1 MKPRHLMRQGPVL
14 RALGRAAWSAVR
26 YQLQQADRSAAGAG
40 GSGPIP
46 GPELHETVPPRDP
59 RLIRDY
65 IRHVGGDPGW
75 YRGVLPPHLF
85 PQWAFP
91 SLARTLDG
99 LSYDVSRMLN
109 AGCRMEVRQPLPADE
124 PLQLRAHLE
133 EVDDNGRRAIMTQQL
148 WTGTAS
154 APDALFCEVHPII
167 PLGGGG
173 GGGGGGK
180 KGKKKDKPRV
190 PVDARE
196 IDRWKLSTRAG
207 GVYASLT
214 GDINPIHWS
223 MSYARMSGFRSVIL
237 HGFSGMART
246 IESLNR
252 NLWSGRSG
260 LLREAEFRL
269 VRPIVL
275 PARVGVYV
283 DDRGGVW
290 AGDAPGGPA
299 YVTGTYTTR
308 NG

>member
-1 MKPRHLMRQGPVL
+1 MKTRHLLRQGPVL
-14 RALGRAAWSAVR
+14 GALGKAAVTAIR
-26 YQLQQADRSAAGAG
+26 YQIHAGKHEAAGPA
-40 GSGPIP
+40 PAIP
-46 GPELHETVPPRDP
+46 GPELRERVPARDP

-65 IRHVGGDPGW
+65 IRHVGGSPGS
-75 YRGVLPPHLF
+75 YKGVVPPHLF

-91 SLARTLDG
+91 ILARTLDG

-109 AGCRMEVRQPLPADE
+109 AGCKMEVLRPLPAGE
-124 PLQLRAHLE
+124 PLEFRAHLE
-133 EVDDNGRRAIMTQQL
+133 EVDDDGRRAIMTQHL
-148 WTGTAS
+148 VTGTAT
-154 APDALFCEVHPII
+154 APDALRCEVHPII

-173 GGGGGGK
+173 GGK
-180 KGKKKDKPRV
+180 KKKKDKPRV

-196 IDRWKLSTRAG
+196 IDRWRLSTKVG
-207 GVYASLT
+207 GTYASLT
-214 GDINPIHWS
+214 GDVNPIHWS
-223 MSYARMSGFRSVIL
+223 LSYARMSGFRSVIL

-246 IESLNR
+246 VESLNKG
-252 NLWSGRSG
+252 LWSGRADRLES
-260 LLREAEFRL
+260 AEFRL
-269 VRPIVL
+269 VRPVVL